1 MSRKLNLFY
10 FGNRFANKWVPETTK
25 LFEKLHAT
33 ADTKTVWRLISPD
46 RERGIMEFPV
56 ERQARSGLISE
67 RFLAPHALLPVEEG
81 LPAASLR
88 GTVVRE
94 LDRESWKAHNFV
106 W

>member
-1 MSRKLNLFY
+1 MCAGDDKTVREISVLQ
-10 FGNRFANKWVPETTK
+10 PTPK
-25 LFEKLHAT
+25 LFGG
-33 ADTKTVWRLISPD
+33 SD

-67 RFLAPHALLPVEEG
+67 RFVAPHALLPVEEG

-88 GTVVRE
+88 DTVVRE
-94 LDRESWKAHNFV
+94 LDRESWKAHNLV